1 MGAAPI
7 VHGSNYEAKMIY
19 EHVEFQ
25 VGHEI
30 SGHADAFFMATRHLL
45 RASAKCQTA
54 ELFQSVDNPGRYLIR
69 LGWERAEDRPEA
81 LPSHLPAR
89 VFPGIMTTHRMPPA
103 VPLVPGA
110 DQREAVKSGKDAIH
124 AKQAA
129 NGEGTWAAPALSR
142 VREVL
147 SSLGEG
153 HLNPTEAEN
162 FRYFC
167 RQLARYESTRSN
179 PIVSVVDHVGNYW
192 RNWLL
197 MITRTGPY
205 RPSTLRKLLAALD
218 PSHPI
223 SQRMLTLN
231 LRMLERDG
239 LIARD
244 VINDERRHV
253 EYSLTALGHGLS
265 DQLLSLI
272 NWVDQH
278 ADEIEASNAAFTE

>member
-1 MGAAPI
+1 
-7 VHGSNYEAKMIY
+7 MIY
-19 EHVEFQ
+19 EHVEFH
-25 VGHEI
+25 VGHET
-30 SGHADAFFMATRHLL
+30 SGHVDASFTATRHLL
-45 RASAKCQTA
+45 LASAKCQTA
-54 ELFQSVDNPGRYLIR
+54 ELFQSVNNPQSYLIR
-69 LGWERAEDRPEA
+69 LGWEKAEDQPGTF
-81 LPSHLPAR
+81 PSYVPAT
-89 VFPGIMTTHRMPPA
+89 VLAHMKSTYTSPPLQ
-103 VPLVPGA
+103 LVPKKEH
-110 DQREAVKSGKDAIH
+110 QEAEKFGKDGVHIIPAGN
-124 AKQAA
+124 A
-129 NGEGTWAAPALSR
+129 EETWGAPALSR

-147 SSLGEG
+147 ISLGEG
-153 HLNPTEAEN
+153 HLDPTEAEN

-167 RQLARYESTRSN
+167 RQLARYDSARSN

-244 VINDERRHV
+244 VIDDERRPV
-253 EYSLTALGHGLS
+253 EYSLTVLGRGLS
-265 DQLLSLI
+265 DELLSLI
-272 NWVDQH
+272 DWIDQH
-278 ADEIEASNAAFTE
+278 AGEIAAANAAFRESP

>member
-1 MGAAPI
+1 
-7 VHGSNYEAKMIY
+7 MIY
-19 EHVEFQ
+19 EHVEFI
-25 VGHEI
+25 GHENLGQVDT
-30 SGHADAFFMATRHLL
+30 SFAATRHLL
-45 RASAKCQTA
+45 LASAKCQTA
-54 ELFQSVDNPGRYLIR
+54 ELFQSVDNPGSYLIR
-69 LGWERAEDRPEA
+69 LGWEKAADHPA
-81 LPSHLPAR
+81 TLPSYVPATM
-89 VFPGIMTTHRMPPA
+89 FAQMMTTNYMSPPRQ
-103 VPLVPGA
+103 LVPA
-110 DQREAVKSGKDAIH
+110 TDQQEAENSGKDAIRIMP
-124 AKQAA
+124 AA
-129 NGEGTWAAPALSR
+129 NGEETWGAPALSR

-147 SSLGEG
+147 ISLGEG
-153 HLNPTEAEN
+153 HLNSTEAEN

-167 RQLARYESTRSN
+167 RQLARYDSARSN

-244 VINDERRHV
+244 VIDEERRHV
-253 EYSLTALGHGLS
+253 EYSLTVLGRGLS
-265 DQLLSLI
+265 DELLSLI
-272 NWVDQH
+272 DWIDKH
-278 ADEIEASNAAFTE
+278 AAEIEASNAAFRE

>member
-1 MGAAPI
+1 
-7 VHGSNYEAKMIY
+7 MIY
-19 EHVEFQ
+19 ENVEFH
-25 VGHEI
+25 VRHENLGNVDT
-30 SGHADAFFMATRHLL
+30 SFAATRPLL
-45 RASAKCQTA
+45 LASAKCQTA
-54 ELFQSVDNPGRYLIR
+54 ELFQSVNEPGSYLLR
-69 LGWERAEDRPEA
+69 LGWEKAEDRPGT
-81 LPSHLPAR
+81 
-89 VFPGIMTTHRMPPA
+89 FPGRVPATVFTQMVTTYDMS
-103 VPLVPGA
+103 PLRQSVPGP
-110 DQREAVKSGKDAIH
+110 DQQAAESSGNDTIRIMPS
-124 AKQAA
+124 A
-129 NGEGTWAAPALSR
+129 NGEETWGAPALSR

-147 SSLGEG
+147 ISLGEG

-167 RQLARYESTRSN
+167 RQLARYDSTRSN

-244 VINDERRHV
+244 VIDDERRHV
-253 EYSLTALGHGLS
+253 EYSLTVLGRGLS
-265 DQLLSLI
+265 DRLLSLI
-272 NWVDQH
+272 DWIDQH
-278 ADEIEASNAAFTE
+278 AAEIEASNAAFGELPVEA